1 MSSIFQGLV
10 QSSTGLVNFSVGT
23 GAIPIIAAEMRG
35 LRINAVADAE
45 GAFPV
50 YASVGQASA
59 SVGSGGL
66 SFDAYGRLRIT
77 TTVPGTIVQL
87 PGGIIAD
94 ETGSLVVFGP
104 AEILYQGVALT
115 YIGYVSALS
124 QEPVPIFYWPGTHT
138 LAATTGT
145 TPTFT
150 RATSATFE
158 DFEGVIRT
166 AESSEPRFVGARRVE
181 NLVPAS
187 EDFTNVGWVKS
198 PLNAG
203 VTPALVDANYGTI
216 TDGDGNVINQ
226 QRWTFE
232 AGGTSGADRSR
243 IYSHGS
249 MGVGESF
256 SASVWLSVVSG
267 TQDMVFSTANTWV
280 YETITLTTTP
290 QRFSVEGAYGGAAPI
305 ASTATVFLIQ
315 ATGDVSGA
323 AAFDVIIGG
332 AQSENVTG
340 QTNQNPSEYVSTG
353 VGTGAELVTGDSATF
368 ENGIGDWVAGTN
380 TSLSAVGG
388 RLRTENT
395 ATTEAAAWLIVPTVA
410 GLTYT
415 CSIEFI
421 YSGTPTQISV
431 GTVPGS
437 TAHANSGTLSASTTY
452 SASFTATSIAT
463 YITVFVKSTTLAAFV
478 EHANISVKQASHGA
492 NIDGVQYFNTLNAN
506 TVTANVVTEATGSA
520 LTSATTQFGE
530 LHGGGGDYFST
541 PSVVTTWSELDI
553 RVRATR
559 STTSNN
565 VFMFNKAAG
574 ATRDFELYVTTTGA
588 LNFQYWD
595 SSGTLRYTTT
605 TSLIPFAVGELGW
618 CRVTIDTAT
627 GDIKLYTADGNL
639 EAPAIS
645 DYTQL
650 GATQNPV
657 GGATSLRDTPLAGY
671 SVGAITAYPIY
682 PFDGDIYR
690 AQVFNEI
697 DGTTPVVD
705 FTPGSYVSGST
716 LVSSTSGETWTLNG
730 NASVFQPPVDASG
743 PFGYLAEGART
754 NLCLYSEDFT
764 TSNWLQ
770 SVTVQADQATAPDGT
785 LTADKVTGASS
796 GRLYQNITV
805 LASTD
810 YTFSLWV
817 NSVDM
822 TTFPIQAMNASGLAN
837 ILTVDVIS
845 SLTVGAFSRVE
856 LSFNTGTATSVRLY
870 VGCTGSSG
878 GWILGEQA
886 YLWGAQLEQST
897 YPTSYIATAAA
908 AVTRNADTLLAGDM
922 VTDAA
927 GSGYVEVSQ
936 PDGVTANAYALNRS
950 ALGRI
955 LYKSTTAVN
964 DNISAY
970 DGTNGSDA
978 PNGPSRAST
987 PISAVSTWGDA
998 LTAYY
1003 NAAPDATPAAY
1014 DGTMGTGNLGIGNN
1028 QTGSEQWNGTV
1039 REVKIFDEEL
1049 TAAEVADL

>member
-1 MSSIFQGLV
+1 MK
-10 QSSTGLVNFSVGT
+10 T
-23 GAIPIIAAEMRG
+23 AIRTPIVEAIRAAIKG
-35 LRINAVADAE
+35 
-45 GAFPV
+45 F
-50 YASVGQASA
+50 
-59 SVGSGGL
+59 GGL
-66 SFDAYGRLRIT
+66 SA
-77 TTVPGTIVQL
+77 
-87 PGGIIAD
+87 
-94 ETGSLVVFGP
+94 
-104 AEILYQGVALT
+104 
-115 YIGYVSALS
+115 
-124 QEPVPIFYWPGTHT
+124 IFHWPGTHT

-145 TPTFT
+145 DPTFT

-187 EDFTNVGWVKS
+187 EDFTNVGWLKN

-203 VTPALVDANYGTI
+203 STVVLVDANYGTI

-232 AGGTSGADRSR
+232 AGGTSSADRSR
-243 IYSHGS
+243 LYDQGTMSA
-249 MGVGESF
+249 GESF

-267 TQDMVFSTANTWV
+267 TQDMVFSTANTWAV
-280 YETITLTTTP
+280 ENITLTTTP
-290 QRFSVEGAYGGAAPI
+290 QRFSVAGAYGTP
-305 ASTATVFLIQ
+305 ATVVGFLFLLQ

-353 VGTGAELVTGDSATF
+353 VGTGAEFVTNGTFATDSDWTKGTGWTIGSGVATR
-368 ENGIGDWVAGTN
+368 TN
-380 TSLSAVGG
+380 TGASTNLTQTDSIPFNAGQDYVVSYDLTRTSGSIKVAFTGG
-388 RLRTENT
+388 T
-395 ATTEAAAWLIVPTVA
+395 ATGGSFRSTSGSYSQVLTAQSGNNALQFQATTAFA
-410 GLTYT
+410 G
-415 CSIEFI
+415 SID
-421 YSGTPTQISV
+421 
-431 GTVPGS
+431 
-437 TAHANSGTLSASTTY
+437 
-452 SASFTATSIAT
+452 
-463 YITVFVKSTTLAAFV
+463 
-478 EHANISVKQASHGA
+478 NISIKEASHGA

-506 TVTANVVTEATGSA
+506 TVTANVVTEAVGSP
-520 LTSATTQFGE
+520 LTRANTQFGE
-530 LHGGGGDYFST
+530 LPGIGTPASYFST
-541 PSVVTTWSELDI
+541 PNVVTTWGELDI
-553 RVRATR
+553 RARAQID
-559 STTSNN
+559 SIPNFWQFLADKQGSFFLGMLPN
-565 VFMFNKAAG
+565 G
-574 ATRDFELYVTTTGA
+574 ATQRLA
-588 LNFQYWD
+588 LRI
-595 SSGTLRYTTT
+595 SGGVDRQSILFP
-605 TSLIPFAVGELGW
+605 TSQFGVRNW
-618 CRVTIDTAT
+618 YRVTYDPST
-627 GDIKLYTADGNL
+627 GDANFFTADGNL
-639 EAPAIS
+639 EAPEIS
-645 DYTQL
+645 DYVQL
-650 GATQNPV
+650 GTTQNS
-657 GGATSLRDTPLAGY
+657 GAAAIAVTTTPFTAG
-671 SVGAITAYPIY
+671 SFGNSTAY
-682 PFDGDIYR
+682 PFDGRIYR
-690 AQVFNEI
+690 SQVFNEI

-705 FTPGSYVSGST
+705 FDFGDYVSGST
-716 LVSSTSGETWTLNG
+716 WEGIPYGPELITNGDFATDSDWTKGAGWTISAGSATHTGGVASYLSQDVLTPNSLYKVEIEVLQADGSNFIQLYLGNSPALETITAAGSYTFSLTSQPTDLIGFSIRGIGNAKVDNISVRNIPVFTLVG

-1039 REVKIFDEEL
+1039 REVKIFDDEL

>member
-145 TPTFT
+145 DPTFT
-150 RATSATFE
+150 RATAATFE
-158 DFEGVIRT
+158 DFEGLIKT

-181 NLVPAS
+181 NLVGSSENMMGSEWLATGAS
-187 EDFTNVGWVKS
+187 PPTIADYQTIELKASSSSKFKQTVLSAAAIGEVVVQRVKLKGQQGDQINLEFVKNNGNSVGGIVITLTSDWVTYS
-198 PLNAG
+198 AS
-203 VTPALVDANYGTI
+203 YTI
-216 TDGDGNVINQ
+216 TD
-226 QRWTFE
+226 
-232 AGGTSGADRSR
+232 AGAVS
-243 IYSHGS
+243 IQI
-249 MGVGESF
+249 
-256 SASVWLSVVSG
+256 SAYN
-267 TQDMVFSTANTWV
+267 STAV
-280 YETITLTTTP
+280 
-290 QRFSVEGAYGGAAPI
+290 
-305 ASTATVFLIQ
+305 TVNVSAWQ
-315 ATGDVSGA
+315 A
-323 AAFDVIIGG
+323 
-332 AQSENVTG
+332 ENVTG

-353 VGTGAELVTGDSATF
+353 VASATAPELVTNGDFATDSDWTKGAGVTISGGKANWNDTGNNLGITQGSLGF
-368 ENGIGDWVAGTN
+368 VVGLFYEVTYTVSNYVSGSVRVRYPNIAAQSTANGTYTVIVECTN
-380 TSLSAVGG
+380 TTLYMQGEGPAVAPANLSVD
-388 RLRTENT
+388 
-395 ATTEAAAWLIVPTVA
+395 
-410 GLTYT
+410 
-415 CSIEFI
+415 
-421 YSGTPTQISV
+421 
-431 GTVPGS
+431 
-437 TAHANSGTLSASTTY
+437 
-452 SASFTATSIAT
+452 
-463 YITVFVKSTTLAAFV
+463 
-478 EHANISVKQASHGA
+478 NISVKQAEHGA
-492 NIDGVQYFNTLNAN
+492 NVDGVQYFNTLNAN
-506 TVTANVVTEATGSA
+506 TVTAGVVTEATGSA

-743 PFGYLAEGART
+743 PFGYLAEKAST
-754 NLCLYSEDFT
+754 NLALQSEDFT
-764 TSNWLQ
+764 TSWVAQGSTISANAA
-770 SVTVQADQATAPDGT
+770 VAPDGT
-785 LTADKVTGASS
+785 TTMDRVVVGTTTAIHNV
-796 GRLYQNITV
+796 YQNI
-805 LASTD
+805 ST
-810 YTFSLWV
+810 
-817 NSVDM
+817 
-822 TTFPIQAMNASGLAN
+822 
-837 ILTVDVIS
+837 TVDTNYTYSVYMKDDGAGFGGIS
-845 SLTVGAFSRVE
+845 LGHGTNFVAVVVDLSTGLVTDTEVGAGSGTIVATGCEDVGNGIYRVWISGRIGNAAGWMFLFASDAAVPATW
-856 LSFNTGTATSVRLY
+856 LSGRPSYTGV
-870 VGCTGSSG
+870 
-878 GWILGEQA
+878 LGEDI
-886 YLWGAQLEQST
+886 LVWGAQ
-897 YPTSYIATAAA
+897 
-908 AVTRNADTLLAGDM
+908 
-922 VTDAA
+922 
-927 GSGYVEVSQ
+927 VE
-936 PDGVTANAYALNRS
+936 
-950 ALGRI
+950 
-955 LYKSTTAVN
+955 
-964 DNISAY
+964 
-970 DGTNGSDA
+970 
-978 PNGPSRAST
+978 
-987 PISAVSTWGDA
+987 
-998 LTAYY
+998 
-1003 NAAPDATPAAY
+1003 
-1014 DGTMGTGNLGIGNN
+1014 
-1028 QTGSEQWNGTV
+1028 
-1039 REVKIFDEEL
+1039 
-1049 TAAEVADL
+1049 